1 MPEASEQH
9 DLGQLAEEF
18 VSRRRQGER
27 ASIEDYAAQYPDL
40 AEEIRELFPTVIELE
55 QLKVHKV
62 FSSGGPAASIG
73 PVPLT
78 QLGDFRIIREIGRGG
93 MGVVYEAEQ
102 ESLHRRVA
110 LKVLG
115 TQMGMSSR
123 QLVRFRREAEA
134 AARLHHTNIVPIYGV
149 GEDQGL
155 QFYAMQFIEGVPLN
169 RLIRAW
175 RDAAGGSRS
184 ESTSAPPLSTP
195 GSLSLVGS
203 VREILD
209 AELIAEPDGSHAG
222 EAPTIPD
229 GADDSSTYPSP
240 LMQVQLQDR
249 SAASG
254 TPRVMVSSPASA
266 NVHSTVSRLPLAREH
281 RAFWNEI
288 VRLVIDVALGLE
300 HAHHLGILHRD
311 VKPAN
316 LLLDLTGSI
325 WVTDFGLAKME
336 SQDHSITRSGDFIG
350 TLRYVA
356 PEQLQ
361 GQADAR
367 SDVYSLGLTLFELLT
382 LQPAFADE
390 PLAQI
395 MQRRTRELP
404 KQPRAINPMI
414 PRDLE
419 TITLKACATDPAH
432 RYQSAA
438 EFAADLRRF
447 VEDRPIRAR
456 SITWVER
463 FWRWSRKN
471 PVVAGLG
478 TVSALL
484 LVALIG
490 VLGVANYKI
499 SKGADSLKVAADRLK
514 VESGLA
520 KQSAIEAKASAL
532 EAQSERELA
541 DANLKLALQAFED
554 IMDNLASR
562 GSPVSLVSEED
573 APTLSEAV
581 EASPADAVLLERMLE
596 FFSLFAQQNQTDL
609 TTEMAAI
616 RSRIGDIQLRLGRVT
631 DAEASYM
638 ESAKTYE
645 TLREAKPTSIPL
657 LLAHAKAWNRLGVAY
672 SQHGQIMEAFGSH
685 HEACR
690 LLEETSSDRE
700 ALEVQLELGQSL
712 ILADTIFIRSG
723 ASEVMSEMFRDMGNR
738 PPPAPHGIGPDRR
751 PPEGRGE
758 SNDPPRRGSN
768 RGRPD
773 RDRPEG
779 DRPDRGRDRAPNIG
793 AERGPGPTWQRPP
806 DDWDKGSIKAVAL
819 LEKLWAAHPDHPQV
833 RLLLARAYRNRYYAN
848 RYRHISAQANLDLQ
862 TAIDHLT
869 ALGEID
875 SHSPTYRFELAD
887 MLCLPLA
894 KATPQTLD
902 EETTSRLE
910 RSIALSE
917 QLLSES
923 PTIPE
928 YQALLGLALRQLASL
943 QQLARQVEPAEA
955 GYRRAIEIQ
964 RPLAARYP
972 STSIYQ
978 VAYVKS
984 LAGLS
989 DLHKGRGQLAEAK
1002 SDLDQAIAVLH
1013 NFLTQH
1019 GEDYLLQR
1027 FKDQLQKRRDRLHE
1041 PPSPPS
1047 AEPLPAPLS

>member
-27 ASIEDYAAQYPDL
+27 VSIEEYAAQYPDL

-55 QLKVHKV
+55 QLKIHKV

-73 PVPLT
+73 PVPLH

-115 TQMGMSSR
+115 TQMGMSAR
-123 QLVRFRREAEA
+123 QKARFRREAEA

-149 GEDQGL
+149 GEDKGL

-175 RDAAGGSRS
+175 REAAGGESS
-184 ESTSAPPLSTP
+184 KTPSTSLSTP
-195 GSLSLVGS
+195 GSLTLVGA
-203 VREILD
+203 VHEILK
-209 AELIAEPDGSHAG
+209 AEAAAEAEVPSGRDTATL
-222 EAPTIPD
+222 AD
-229 GADDSSTYPSP
+229 GADDSSTFPSP

-249 SAASG
+249 SATSG
-254 TPRVMVSSPASA
+254 PPRVL
-266 NVHSTVSRLPLAREH
+266 VHSRVDSAASSGGVRQPLALPLAREH

-325 WVTDFGLAKME
+325 WITDFGLAKME
-336 SQDHSITRSGDFIG
+336 TQDHTITRSGDFIG
-350 TLRYVA
+350 TLRYVS
-356 PEQLQ
+356 PEQLH
-361 GQADAR
+361 GKADAR

-390 PLAQI
+390 PLGQI
-395 MQRRTRELP
+395 MKRQTRELP
-404 KQPRAINPMI
+404 RKPRSINPLI

-419 TITLKACATDPAH
+419 TITLKACAADPAH
-432 RYQSAA
+432 RYQTAA

-447 VEDRPIRAR
+447 VDDRPIRAR
-456 SITWVER
+456 PITWVER

-471 PVVAGLG
+471 PVIAGLG
-478 TVSALL
+478 SVSALL
-484 LVALIG
+484 LVSLIG

-499 SKGADSLKVAADRLK
+499 SQGANSLKKAADQLQI
-514 VESGLA
+514 ESGLA
-520 KQSAIEAKASAL
+520 KQSATEAKASAQD
-532 EAQSERELA
+532 AQRERELA

-573 APTLSEAV
+573 ASTLSEAV

-596 FFSLFAQQNQTDL
+596 FFNLFAQQNQTDL
-609 TTEMAAI
+609 TAEMAAI
-616 RSRIGDIQLRLGRVT
+616 RSRIGDIQLRLGRAT
-631 DAEASYM
+631 EAEASYT

-645 TLREAKPTSIPL
+645 TLRASRPTSIPL

-672 SQHGQIMEAFGSH
+672 SQQGQVMVAFGSH

-690 LLEETSSDRE
+690 LLEETQADRD

-712 ILADTIFIRSG
+712 ILADMVFIRSV

-738 PPPAPHGIGPDRR
+738 PPPPPGGFGGERRDPTGNRDDANRPQRGEGRERSDRGPDAGRER
-751 PPEGRGE
+751 GPE
-758 SNDPPRRGSN
+758 
-768 RGRPD
+768 PD
-773 RDRPEG
+773 
-779 DRPDRGRDRAPNIG
+779 
-793 AERGPGPTWQRPP
+793 RGPGPTGQRPRV
-806 DDWDKGSIKAVAL
+806 DWDKGSLKAVAL
-819 LEKLWAAHPDHPQV
+819 LEKLWFAHPDQPQV

-848 RYRHISAQANLDLQ
+848 RRRHIETQANFDLQ

-869 ALGEID
+869 ALGEAD
-875 SHSPTYRFELAD
+875 PTSPTYRFELAD
-887 MLCLPLA
+887 LLCLPLA
-894 KATPQTLD
+894 SSTPQAQD
-902 EETTSRLE
+902 AETVRRLE
-910 RSIALSE
+910 RSIVLSE
-917 QLLSES
+917 TLLSES

-928 YQALLGLALRQLASL
+928 YQALLGMALRRLASI
-943 QQLARQVEPAEA
+943 QQSAHQLDQAES

-964 RPLAARYP
+964 RPLAARFP
-972 STSIYQ
+972 STSIHQ

-984 LAGLS
+984 LSGLS
-989 DLHKGRGQLAEAK
+989 DLDKERGQIAAAQAG
-1002 SDLDQAIAVLH
+1002 LDRAIAVLKD
-1013 NFLTQH
+1013 FLTRN
-1019 GEDYLLQR
+1019 GDDRLLKSLQ
-1027 FKDQLQKRRDRLHE
+1027 DQLQKRRDKLQG
-1041 PPSPPS
+1041 PPS
-1047 AEPLPAPLS
+1047 AEPQPAPAT